1 MVLFSPEKR
10 RLRGNLIN
18 VYKYPVL
25 GLKQREL
32 GSSQWCPVMRQ
43 EAMGQTETHI
53 RKFHLNIRKISFF
66 FPVTAIKHC
75 YRLPREVVGSGSLEI
90 FKILVDMTLSS

>member
-66 FPVTAIKHC
+66 FSCDSNQTLLQVAKRSCRVWI
-75 YRLPREVVGSGSLEI
+75 LGDIQNSSGHDPE
-90 FKILVDMTLSS
+90 